1 MIFSVTAIH
10 HIGDRQRK
18 AHLTFLTAKNKDE
31 ALIKAE
37 KKKDECNRL
46 YVTEG
51 FLTIDQVSP
60 ADEDGVVIILNNRG

>member
-1 MIFSVTAIH
+1 M
-10 HIGDRQRK
+10 
-18 AHLTFLTAKNKDE
+18 TAKNKDE